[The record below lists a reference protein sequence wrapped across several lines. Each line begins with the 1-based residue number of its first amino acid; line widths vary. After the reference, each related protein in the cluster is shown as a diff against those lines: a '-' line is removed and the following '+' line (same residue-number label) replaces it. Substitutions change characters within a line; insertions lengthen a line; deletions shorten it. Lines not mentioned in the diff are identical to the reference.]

1 LTITLILRTYL
12 QIHTSIIEGVQKYL
26 NRPNFFIRNLGYKEL
41 KAPMIGPARANY
53 YKFHDLRMMFPFV
66 NNWDSIND
74 KKEKYQNRKM
84 RIFMRGVKI
93 GNRKGGSQVT
103 SMSVFEMQGKKKM
116 ADPAAAQK
124 LNEEAIKAGFTDDS
138 LGLTSDA

>member
-1 LTITLILRTYL
+1 ML
-12 QIHTSIIEGVQKYL
+12 
-26 NRPNFFIRNLGYKEL
+26 
-41 KAPMIGPARANY
+41 GPARATY
-53 YKFHDLRMMFPFV
+53 YRFHELRMIFPYV
-66 NNWDSIND
+66 NNWEDINL

-103 SMSVFEMQGKKKM
+103 SMSMFEMQNKKKM
-116 ADPAAAQK
+116 ADAAAAQK